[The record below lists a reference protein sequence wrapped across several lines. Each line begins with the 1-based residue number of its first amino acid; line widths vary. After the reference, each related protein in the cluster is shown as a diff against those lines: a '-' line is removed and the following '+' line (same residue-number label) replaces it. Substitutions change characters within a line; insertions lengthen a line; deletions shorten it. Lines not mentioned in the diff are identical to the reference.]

1 MKSLKATAGFDLYLN
16 EDMSLSFAPVLG
28 NLQPSARKFNDCLY
42 VLANPEAAGP
52 EELYWMYRDLALPE
66 HRKTMQDMGLRYDV
80 TVIRPGKIGDEYIKT
95 IGHYHPRMA
104 DSVFTW
110 PEVYEV
116 LHGEATYL
124 LQSPGKTAGTLSD
137 VTVMKVKAGEKA
149 VIPPGYGHVTVN
161 AGPEVLVM
169 ANWVS
174 SRFASVYGE
183 IGQLHGGGYYCRE
196 QSGNPVWLPN
206 PYYAEVPEIRSLTPV
221 DLPHWGFISGEPM
234 YRLIANDPEKLRLL
248 NEPQNYFLS
257 KED

>member
-1 MKSLKATAGFDLYLN
+1 MKNLKATAGFDIVLH
-16 EDMSLSFAPVLG
+16 EDMHLSYAPILG
-28 NLQPSARKFNDCLY
+28 NLKPSVRKLNDCLN
-42 VLANPEAAGP
+42 VLAQPEAAGP

-66 HRKTMQDMGLRYDV
+66 HRKTMQNMGLRYDI

-95 IGHYHPRMA
+95 IGHYHPLMA
-104 DSVFTW
+104 GSALTW

-137 VTVMKVKAGEKA
+137 VAVLQVKAGEKA
-149 VIPPGYGHVTVN
+149 VIPPGYGHITIN

-174 SRFASVYGE
+174 SRFDSIYGE
-183 IGQLHGGGYYCRE
+183 IAQLHGGGYYLRE
-196 QSGNPVWLPN
+196 RSGQPIWTVNPS
-206 PYYAEVPEIRSLTPV
+206 YHEVPEIRSLTPV
-221 DLPHWGFISGEPM
+221 DLPYWGLVNGEPM
-234 YRLIANDPEKLRLL
+234 YRLIAQDPEKLRLL
-248 NEPQNYFLS
+248 NEPQHYFLS